1 VIRPA
6 SSSPSSSRNSQRYR
20 SPATGRAARAG
31 VAERARERGIEV
43 IVLSPGQDLAA
54 LASQAAAGGADALG
68 MAGGDGSLAIVAA
81 AAAAHGIPFVCVP
94 AGTRNHFALDMGVD
108 RRDVTGALGAFTDG
122 VERRI
127 DMAEVNGRTF
137 LNNVSLGVYG
147 DAVRSSA
154 YRDAKARTLLE
165 TAAEVLGPSA
175 QAPELRLLDDLGR
188 EYLHPAVVLVSN
200 NPYALDRP
208 LARGTRPTLGGGQLG
223 IIVLDAPGDSP
234 RAPGRAWNTPR
245 LEVSAPRPVHA
256 GIAGIEL
263 LVQAR
268 PALREALIRAR
279 SEISG
284 LRDVARLIDS
294 VAPGLYRRI
303 RQAPYSNEGFG
314 AALDDVR
321 AATGRQV
328 SASAA
333 QYRPVAC
340 GFPEKPAGAA
350 EGRPRRLD
358 REPDCQHPPCGAQTV
373 TPERP
378 RAQAR
383 RLAAKPEGS
392 RT

>member
-1 VIRPA
+1 
-6 SSSPSSSRNSQRYR
+6 
-20 SPATGRAARAG
+20 
-31 VAERARERGIEV
+31 
-43 IVLSPGQDLAA
+43 
-54 LASQAAAGGADALG
+54 
-68 MAGGDGSLAIVAA
+68 
-81 AAAAHGIPFVCVP
+81 
-94 AGTRNHFALDMGVD
+94 
-108 RRDVTGALGAFTDG
+108 
-122 VERRI
+122 
-127 DMAEVNGRTF
+127 
-137 LNNVSLGVYG
+137 
-147 DAVRSSA
+147 
-154 YRDAKARTLLE
+154 
-165 TAAEVLGPSA
+165 
-175 QAPELRLLDDLGR
+175 
-188 EYLHPAVVLVSN
+188 
-200 NPYALDRP
+200 
-208 LARGTRPTLGGGQLG
+208 
-223 IIVLDAPGDSP
+223 
-234 RAPGRAWNTPR
+234 
-245 LEVSAPRPVHA
+245 
-256 GIAGIEL
+256 
-263 LVQAR
+263 VQTR

-303 RQAPYSNEGFG
+303 RQAPYSKEGFG
-314 AALDDVR
+314 AALDVR

-392 RT
+392 HT